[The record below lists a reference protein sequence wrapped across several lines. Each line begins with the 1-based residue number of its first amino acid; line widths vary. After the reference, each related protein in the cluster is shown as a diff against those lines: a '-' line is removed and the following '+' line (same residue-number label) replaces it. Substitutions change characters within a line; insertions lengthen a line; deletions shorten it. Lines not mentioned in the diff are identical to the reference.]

1 MILSTLQIVI
11 PDRKRE
17 EALELLRMY
26 LGPACHQPGGIS
38 CQGFQELDKEN
49 SFILIE
55 KWMSQAY
62 LDRHL
67 CSSAYRK
74 VLALMDIS
82 SEKPE
87 IKYHTIWN
95 SAGMELLEKL
105 RG

>member
-1 MILSTLQIVI
+1 MIESTLQIVV
-11 PDRKRE
+11 PARKRE
-17 EALELLRMY
+17 EALEILRMY
-26 LGPACHQPGGIS
+26 LGPACHQAGCIS

-55 KWMSQAY
+55 QWISQAY

-67 CSSAYRK
+67 CSSEYKK
-74 VLALMDIS
+74 VIALMDMS
-82 SEKPE
+82 SEQPE

>member
-1 MILSTLQIVI
+1 MIISTLQIVI

-17 EALELLRMY
+17 EALEILRMY
-26 LGPACHQPGGIS
+26 MGPACHQSGCIS

-55 KWMSQAY
+55 KWISQAY

-67 CSSAYRK
+67 CASEYKRI
-74 VLALMDIS
+74 LTLMDIS
-82 SEKPE
+82 SELPK
-87 IKYHTIWN
+87 IKFHTVWN
-95 SAGMELLEKL
+95 SEGMELLEKL

>member
-11 PDRKRE
+11 PDLKRE

-26 LGPACHQPGGIS
+26 LGPVCYQPGCIS

-49 SFILIE
+49 NFILIE

-62 LDRHL
+62 LDQHL
-67 CSSAYRK
+67 RSSEYRK
-74 VLALMDIS
+74 VIALMDIS
-82 SEKPE
+82 SEPPE